1 MKKTRILFEGHDL
14 KFLTH
19 VMDHFRIN
27 HHFHVDVYTY
37 EGHVIR
43 DTREIDRILPE
54 IDVIF
59 SEWGLGNL
67 QWFSHHKL
75 PGQKLITRI
84 HLQEFSTSYLADTKW
99 ENVDQVI
106 VVGPYMKERFDHL
119 FPGVSEKCMAI
130 PNLIDTASFDLPKS
144 TDARFNL
151 GLLGILPRRKAPH
164 LAVEILR
171 ELRKQD
177 NRYRLFIKG
186 RRAEEVDWVW
196 RRPEEQEYFKTL
208 YDTVEKEGL
217 QDAVIFEPQG
227 SDVQQWFKKIGF
239 IVSPSDFESFHM
251 AIAEGMASRAIPVIR
266 NWAGSELLFPG
277 QYRFSVAVEAVA
289 LIRRFS
295 DLKAFELEGQSTR
308 SFSVENFDLRV
319 ILPRYDA
326 LMFPDFKP
334 VEIRKEYFTLL
345 QQYQQTITEAE
356 GRNKALLKREEELSA
371 LLLQQKSL
379 VDNNAVLTS
388 ELKGLR
394 AEFQQQFTL
403 NQQLTGQLDLLE
415 KEIAHQRAT
424 DMQKMTELQ
433 GKQSEFQELTIQ
445 FKQLQEQNYRE
456 KEEAAKREAGL
467 KQQIADIRADHAAF
481 LQSLQA
487 AFESE
492 TQLLKEGHER
502 EQRTLLENNLREM
515 ELIRIKAEQE
525 NNLIREMSEK
535 ENIRLANQL
544 FSIRSEHAE
553 HIRRLEYERR
563 RLQERIDALKN
574 TNIDLERRLIRTF
587 SSMTWKVG
595 AILIKKPGDLLL
607 AIKRRLSPSK

>member
-19 VMDHFRIN
+19 VMDHFRVN
-27 HHFHVDVYTY
+27 HHFHVDVFTY
-37 EGHVIR
+37 EGHVIK
-43 DTREIDRILPE
+43 DTREINRILPE
-54 IDVIF
+54 IDIIF
-59 SEWGLGNL
+59 CEWGLGNL

-84 HLQEFSTSYLADTKW
+84 HLQEFSTSYLSDTKW
-99 ENVDQVI
+99 ENVDQII
-106 VVGPYMKERFDHL
+106 VVGPFMKAKFDSL
-119 FPGVSEKCMAI
+119 FPGVSEKCIVI

-171 ELRKQD
+171 QLRKQD

-208 YDTVEKEGL
+208 YETVEKEGL
-217 QDAVIFEPQG
+217 QDAVIFELQG

-239 IVSPSDFESFHM
+239 VLSPSEFESFHM

-266 NWAGSELLFPG
+266 NWAGSELLFPM
-277 QYRFSVAVEAVA
+277 QYGFSAAEEAVA

-308 SFSVENFDLRV
+308 SFSVDNFDLRV

-326 LMFPDFKP
+326 LMFPDIKP
-334 VEIRKEYFTLL
+334 VELRQEYFTLL
-345 QQYQQTITEAE
+345 QQHQLTVAEAE
-356 GRNKALLKREEELSA
+356 ERRKVLQKRDEELSA
-371 LLLQQKSL
+371 LLQQQKSL
-379 VDNNAVLTS
+379 VDNNTVLTS

-394 AEFQQQFTL
+394 SEFQQQFLL
-403 NQQLTGQLDLLE
+403 NQQLTGQLELLE

-424 DMQKMTELQ
+424 DLQKMTELQ
-433 GKQSEFQELTIQ
+433 GKQSEFQELTIK
-445 FKQLQEQNYRE
+445 FKQLQEQSYRE
-456 KEEAAKREAGL
+456 KEEASMRETGL
-467 KQQIADIRADHAAF
+467 KQQIADIRAEHASF
-481 LQSLQA
+481 LQSLRA
-487 AFESE
+487 GFESE
-492 TQLLKEGHER
+492 RQLLKEGYER
-502 EQRTLLENNLREM
+502 EHRILVGNSHRET

-553 HIRRLEYERR
+553 HVRRLEYENR
-563 RLQERIDALKN
+563 RLQEQIDALKN

-607 AIKRRLSPSK
+607 AIKRRLLPSK